1 MQTSAVEPWSS
12 TIPVF
17 EKSNSSADNTG
28 PCPWGCPA
36 TANSRIGRIPNNQR
50 DHENRTLS
58 LAHDGFCSRPRC
70 RKSCRPSCGL
80 GTFGFKASAFNA
92 KTQRRKDAARPTATE
107 RDRIMARQNHNGG
120 HRSALMILSCHDSV
134 CIPRS
139 RRSPPSSVRHILL
152 SLSNRLFCPQ
162 QETTNRVHTN

>member
-1 MQTSAVEPWSS
+1 
-12 TIPVF
+12 
-17 EKSNSSADNTG
+17 KH
-28 PCPWGCPA
+28 
-36 TANSRIGRIPNNQR
+36 SRIDHTPGNRIYR
-50 DHENRTLS
+50 ETRTLFLGHGGS
-58 LAHDGFCSRPRC
+58 CFRPRC

-107 RDRIMARQNHNGG
+107 RDRIIARQNHNGG

-139 RRSPPSSVRHILL
+139 RRSPPSSVQHVLL

-162 QETTNRVHTN
+162 QET